1 MPLTG
6 AGFWQRAFRLWQRPP
21 DPVPEPQP
29 PMPGEMPGIR
39 IGGFSLVRT
48 VAQGGFG
55 ELHLATDPASGLPV
69 ALKTVRFAGHDL
81 TRERFLAESAAA
93 ARLSHEAI
101 VATYASG
108 IEGQGEQAFG
118 WIAMEW
124 VSGHDL
130 SRYASTARL
139 LPERLA
145 LELLARVADGL
156 AHAHEQG
163 VVHRDLKPSNLLVNL
178 AQGVIKIADFGCAR
192 LSDADRSRSGV
203 LLGSPVYMAP
213 EQVLGGTVDGRCDIY
228 ALSALAWQLLTGR
241 PPFEAASLAELL
253 QAVVHRPPEPLAE
266 RRPDL
271 PPLLCDILRRG
282 LSKSSADRHRD
293 ASHLARELRLVAAT
307 LPPTLNVPD
316 APSVGLP
323 RHND

>member
-6 AGFWQRAFRLWQRPP
+6 AGFWQRALRLWQRPP
-21 DPVPEPQP
+21 DADPEPQV

-39 IGGFSLVRT
+39 IGGFALVRT

-81 TRERFLAESAAA
+81 TRERFQTETAAA

-108 IEGQGEQAFG
+108 IEGQADHALG

-130 SRYASTARL
+130 SRYASPHRL

-145 LELLARVADGL
+145 LALLAQAADGL
-156 AHAHEQG
+156 AHAHAQG
-163 VVHRDLKPSNLLVNL
+163 VIHRDLKPSNLLVNL
-178 AQGVIKIADFGCAR
+178 AQGVVKIADFGCAR

-203 LLGSPVYMAP
+203 MLGSPVYMAP
-213 EQVLGGTVDGRCDIY
+213 EQVLGGPVDGRCDIY

-241 PPFEAASLAELL
+241 PPFEAATLAELL
-253 QAVVHRPPEPLAE
+253 QAIVHRPPEPLHH

-271 PPLLCDILRRG
+271 PPLLSDILQRG
-282 LSKSSADRHRD
+282 LSKSADERQRD
-293 ASHLARELRLVAAT
+293 ASHWAQELRLVAAT
-307 LPPTLNVPD
+307 LPPTLQAPD
-316 APSVGLP
+316 LPSFGLP

>member
-6 AGFWQRAFRLWQRPP
+6 AGFWQRALRLWQRPP
-21 DPVPEPQP
+21 DTEPEPELP
-29 PMPGEMPGIR
+29 IPGEMPGIR
-39 IGGFSLVRT
+39 IGGFALVRT
-48 VAQGGFG
+48 VAQGSFG

-93 ARLSHEAI
+93 ARLSHESI

-108 IEGQGEQAFG
+108 IDGLGDAAYG

-130 SRYASTARL
+130 SRYASSPWL

-156 AHAHEQG
+156 AHAHAQG
-163 VVHRDLKPSNLLVNL
+163 VIHRDLKPSNILVNL
-178 AQGVIKIADFGCAR
+178 AQNVVKIADFGCAR

-203 LLGSPVYMAP
+203 MLGSPVYMAP
-213 EQVLGGTVDGRCDIY
+213 EQVLGGAIDGRCDLY
-228 ALSALAWQLLTGR
+228 ALSALAWQLFTGR
-241 PPFEAASLAELL
+241 PPLEATSLAELL
-253 QAVVHRPPEPLAE
+253 QAIVHRPPDLLSSV
-266 RRPDL
+266 RPDL
-271 PPLLCDILRRG
+271 PPLLSDILQRG
-282 LSKSSADRHRD
+282 LSKSPADRQRD
-293 ASHLARELRLVAAT
+293 ASHWARELRLVAAT
-307 LPPTLNVPD
+307 LPPTRNTPD
-316 APSVGLP
+316 APPLGLP

>member
-6 AGFWQRAFRLWQRPP
+6 AGFWQRALRRWQRPP
-21 DPVPEPQP
+21 DPEPQHP
-29 PMPGEMPGIR
+29 LPMPGEMPGIR
-39 IGGFSLVRT
+39 IGGFALVRT
-48 VAQGGFG
+48 VAQGSFG

-93 ARLSHEAI
+93 ARLSHESI

-108 IEGQGEQAFG
+108 IEGQGEAAYG

-130 SRYASTARL
+130 GRYASPPWL

-145 LELLARVADGL
+145 LDLLARVADGL
-156 AHAHEQG
+156 AHAHAQG
-163 VVHRDLKPSNLLVNL
+163 VIHRDLKPSNVLVNL
-178 AQGVIKIADFGCAR
+178 AQGVVKIADFGCAR

-203 LLGSPVYMAP
+203 MLGSPVYMAP
-213 EQVLGGTVDGRCDIY
+213 EQVLGAPVDARCDLY

-241 PPFEAASLAELL
+241 PPFEANSLAELL
-253 QAVVHRPPEPLAE
+253 KAIVHQPPEPLSTL
-266 RRPDL
+266 RPEL
-271 PPLLCDILRRG
+271 PALLSDILQRG
-282 LSKSSADRHRD
+282 LSKSPADRQCD
-293 ASHLARELRLVAAT
+293 ASHWAREVRLVAAT
-307 LPPTLNVPD
+307 LGVPSNTPE
-316 APSVGLP
+316 APSSGLP

>member
-21 DPVPEPQP
+21 VPEPEPVP

-39 IGGFSLVRT
+39 IGGFALVRT
-48 VAQGGFG
+48 VAQGSFG

-81 TRERFLAESAAA
+81 TRERFLTESAAA
-93 ARLSHEAI
+93 ARLHHESI

-108 IEGQGEQAFG
+108 IEGQGEQALG

-130 SRYASTARL
+130 GRYASAPRL

-163 VVHRDLKPSNLLVNL
+163 VIHRDLKPSNILVNL
-178 AQGVIKIADFGCAR
+178 AQGVVKIADFGCAR

-213 EQVLGGTVDGRCDIY
+213 EQVLGGAVDGRCDLY
-228 ALSALAWQLLTGR
+228 ALSALTWQLLTGR
-241 PPFEAASLAELL
+241 PPFEAATLAELL
-253 QAVVHRPPEPLAE
+253 QAIVHGTPEPLASL
-266 RRPDL
+266 RPDL
-271 PPLLCDILRRG
+271 PALLSDILLRG
-282 LSKSSADRHRD
+282 LSKSPDERQRD
-293 ASHLARELRLVAAT
+293 AAHWAREVRLVAAT
-307 LPPTLNVPD
+307 LPATLTSPD
-316 APSVGLP
+316 TASFGHP

>member
-21 DPVPEPQP
+21 DTEPEPRP
-29 PMPGEMPGIR
+29 PMPGEMPGLR

-55 ELHLATDPASGLPV
+55 ELHLATDVASGLPV

-93 ARLSHEAI
+93 ARLNHESI

-130 SRYASTARL
+130 SRYASAPRL

-156 AHAHEQG
+156 AYAHGQG
-163 VVHRDLKPSNLLVNL
+163 VVHRDLKPSNILVNL
-178 AQGVIKIADFGCAR
+178 AQNVVKIADFGCAR

-203 LLGSPVYMAP
+203 LIGSPVYMAP
-213 EQVLGGTVDGRCDIY
+213 EQVLGSAVDGRCDLY
-228 ALSALAWQLLTGR
+228 ALSALSWQLLTGR
-241 PPFEAASLAELL
+241 PPLEAASLGELL
-253 QAVVHRPPEPLAE
+253 QAIVHRAPEPLSSL
-266 RRPDL
+266 RPDL
-271 PPLLCDILRRG
+271 PPLLSDILQRG
-282 LSKSSADRHRD
+282 LSKAAADRQSD
-293 ASHLARELRLVAAT
+293 AAHWARELRLVAAT
-307 LPPTLNVPD
+307 LPTTLTTPD
-316 APSVGLP
+316 APSTGLP